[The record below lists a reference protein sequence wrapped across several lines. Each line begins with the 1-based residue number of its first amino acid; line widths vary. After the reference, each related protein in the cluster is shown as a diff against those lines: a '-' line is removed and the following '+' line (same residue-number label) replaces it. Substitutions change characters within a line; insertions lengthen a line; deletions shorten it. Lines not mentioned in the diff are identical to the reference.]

1 MDTKELIEWYNLNRN
16 LITVL
21 DAEIECKMARGTLSA
36 AIKGARGLPAKFVQP
51 LTVLM
56 DSLTAGSPVKVKPA
70 KGKPSEDAPAKII
83 EQAAPMLQRPKM
95 ENVEQVKPANVE
107 PAKGITRTE
116 TTASGLLVQYRDR
129 YPTHNEKHGHNYT
142 LIHSDGNG
150 KPKTYFS
157 GACYMRTG
165 AHRPAW
171 FSFTLED
178 LK

>member
-1 MDTKELIEWYNLNRN
+1 MDTKELIGWYDLNRN

-36 AIKGARGLPAKFVQP
+36 AIKGTRGLPAKFVQP

-70 KGKPSEDAPAKII
+70 KGKPSEDAPAKIV
-83 EQAAPMLQRPKM
+83 EQVAPMLQRPEK
-95 ENVEQVKPANVE
+95 ENVEQVKPV
-107 PAKGITRTE
+107 KGMVRTE

-129 YPTHNEKHGHNYT
+129 YPTHNEKHAHNYT
-142 LIHSDGNG
+142 LIHSDGKGN
-150 KPKTYFS
+150 PKTYFN
-157 GACYMRTG
+157 GICYMRTG
-165 AHRPAW
+165 AHRPAR